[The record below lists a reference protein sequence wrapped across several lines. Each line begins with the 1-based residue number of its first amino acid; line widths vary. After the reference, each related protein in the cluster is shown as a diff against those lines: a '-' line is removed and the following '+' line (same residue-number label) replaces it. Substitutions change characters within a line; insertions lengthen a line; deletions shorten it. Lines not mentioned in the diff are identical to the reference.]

1 MLVKNELL
9 FVVLFVYEEA
19 TVDATE
25 TGQARQLKP
34 ERCLLCVTG
43 PTESSRHVCN
53 SHVCN
58 DLRDSNGCG
67 IKLVFC

>member
-25 TGQARQLKP
+25 TGQARQLEL
-34 ERCLLCVTG
+34 ERCVWRGLQRAAAMFATAMCVM
-43 PTESSRHVCN
+43 
-53 SHVCN
+53 
-58 DLRDSNGCG
+58 DLGDSNGCG
-67 IKLVFC
+67 TKLVFC